1 MNLYVGTSGYSY
13 KEWKGKF
20 YPAKLPA
27 RQMLHFY
34 GQSFR
39 AVEINSTFN
48 GLPKTSAM
56 ERWIEAVGGDFKFAL
71 KAPRQ
76 ITHLKKLKD
85 ADDLVPHLLETTD
98 VLSEHRGPMLFQLPP
113 KSEKDAPRLRS
124 FLALLP
130 SQCNAVF
137 EFRHPSWFDE
147 EVFGLLRDHHAALC
161 IADADDDLKVP
172 FVATSDWGYLRLRR
186 PDYSNAQLKTWVKR
200 VQQQDWRSAF
210 VFFKHEDEAN
220 GPRLAQRFM
229 KLTA

>member
-27 RQMLHFY
+27 QQMLHFY

-56 ERWIEAVGGDFKFAL
+56 ERWIKAVGGDFKFAL

-76 ITHLKKLKD
+76 ITHLRRLKD
-85 ADDLVPHLLETTD
+85 ADDLVPHLLETTE

-113 KSEKDAPRLRS
+113 HVKKKM
-124 FLALLP
+124 
-130 SQCNAVF
+130 
-137 EFRHPSWFDE
+137 
-147 EVFGLLRDHHAALC
+147 LRDCARFLRYLPRNVTRC
-161 IADADDDLKVP
+161 SN
-172 FVATSDWGYLRLRR
+172 FVIRRGSTKRFSDCCAIT
-186 PDYSNAQLKTWVKR
+186 AQHFASRT
-200 VQQQDWRSAF
+200 
-210 VFFKHEDEAN
+210 
-220 GPRLAQRFM
+220 PM
-229 KLTA
+229 KI